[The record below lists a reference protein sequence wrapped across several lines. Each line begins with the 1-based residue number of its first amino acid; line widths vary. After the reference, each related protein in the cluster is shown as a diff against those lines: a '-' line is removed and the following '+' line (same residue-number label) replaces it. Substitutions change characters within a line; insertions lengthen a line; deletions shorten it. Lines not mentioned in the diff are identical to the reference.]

1 MAKKN
6 KDSNKGI
13 KDRIK
18 KQVPTNDW
26 FLNVGKSMGFAT
38 QELVQELM
46 PNTYSTVDWNKNV
59 INIAD
64 LVQDIRDNNGV
75 RKMFSKQ
82 LGNVATFKIAKE
94 GIENAKSD
102 FKSGNWYNK
111 NRSMGM
117 NDDGDFNFDDFSFDS
132 GGVEFI
138 DDDDDGNVEEP
149 ISDSS
154 DNGRPPTTIINTMP
168 LAKAISSSTEATV
181 GAIASLGE
189 QNMAM
194 ETEKLMMNKQT
205 YESSMSALNSINE
218 NLALLVQF
226 NSDSTAKYQA
236 AALKYFEQSLELM
249 EKPEEDKKKKNLWN
263 PFTAEGGLKLDD
275 YANVIKENLV
285 DIKDSNIA
293 VSTVYDLLDNPEL
306 LKGFTD
312 NPIGTLLTS
321 IGRGVINKKF
331 KDAKGK
337 LSELDKN
344 LNMIMPAAL
353 ARINQFEN
361 TDDSLLQT
369 LNKVFGYKYKLS
381 YDVDLG
387 DYEKGA
393 ISWDGESKKALVEV
407 IPSYL
412 RRIESVLTGSDE
424 RIYNYSTGKFDDI
437 NSIEKFY
444 NDKIAETEVSGFTNV
459 RSSINE
465 VVNNLGLSVDAKDQ
479 VMRDF
484 NNYFRAMTKQG
495 YLIRHDDSRD
505 NLKFSQ
511 VVDYDKD
518 REMLLKRILD
528 EVPNHIKAEMATMA
542 ISDSRERT
550 NNLMEE
556 VRANPTLTGYSY
568 LNNDLDKDGKMR
580 YTASK
585 IPLGLTP
592 DKFGLNQLDYLRD
605 IRSALI
611 KGIRVFPDHTRRGRG
626 NQPNAD
632 IISRE
637 YQEQVEYDNRV
648 AEEEARRQ
656 EESQYTEYRQQ
667 GRSVREAA
675 NIPDSNWK
683 EMFKEETP
691 IDQADYLTAMDKLNK
706 KVDNAVYNLLYG
718 EDDYQEKALQK
729 LTRMYQKGKPIM
741 QNMKDFYG
749 DTLKAFRCF
758 FTGQGYVTSDG
769 VRIEGEDSLIGSIK
783 TSILGIKDKFTEARE
798 GGMFNRFFDDFMDGF
813 DTFKTSLFGEKA
825 LSESKGKETFQDLMA
840 KVKLRLPKAL
850 GYGLAGGMVKTMFAS
865 NLGLLGN
872 FLMPGGP
879 IGSVLMGTTFG
890 FLKQSETFNRYMFGE
905 QDENGNRVGGLISKA
920 WQDKYQEYKG
930 VIAKG
935 AGIGILG
942 SLFLPG
948 GPVAG
953 AILGAAGG
961 IASKNE
967 AFQEFLYGKDFRT
980 DDKKSWANGAFG
992 KALKNLS
999 GGDDPKLAKF
1009 LGTTGL
1015 GIGVAQGIGL
1025 LPSFLLPGGPI
1036 MGAMLGLAG
1045 GIAASSNKFQE
1056 FLLGEKDIDG
1066 KRYGG
1071 LITKAANWFSL
1082 TFAQPL
1088 KLKFT
1093 EFNDFLYGMFRKH
1106 IFDPMARSFQPI
1118 LHGVKNVFI
1127 NAKDSLVEA
1136 FTSIT
1141 HPIVEAFKENIIDP
1155 VANVVKKAILNPL
1168 KWMMKK
1174 TFGFL
1179 TKSLVGLITAPISIL
1194 GRTADKFNEYSA
1206 VRQEKFRRR
1215 REYDKNTPKEERNY
1229 YDRKR
1234 AGKLTKE
1241 EKQEAIAKGVSYRKG
1256 KTWKE
1261 MKKEQNANL
1270 KEEMTKRKDRRKE
1283 MARQF
1288 EEDKKFAK
1296 ETGYKYR
1303 SKKQQEKREQE
1314 LREKEIWFQEQQ
1326 LMQAQDTDEK
1336 VEKISDNV
1344 IQLSDYQNNTNDR
1357 LDTIVNTVRD
1367 GFNKLAERL
1376 GLSSPVDEVVEE
1388 DHMNAI
1394 YDFLDKETARDE
1406 NITLKE
1412 ALDDLKGE
1420 FREVLGHLR
1429 ETDAVDTSS
1438 SAGINP
1444 NEIVNISDSDLSK
1457 IYNFLNTSL
1466 QNDENVTL
1474 RGALDNLPA
1483 DFKEVFKNRK
1493 ADETVDTGDNRIIDF
1508 NAVRKQ
1514 LRDDDQSHADG
1525 LDLVPSDG
1533 YLAELHE
1540 GEMVVP
1546 EKPAGKLR
1554 NLMDKAGKGFGG
1566 LTDILS
1572 ETSEDDVEHRE
1583 DESGMIEKSLR
1594 KGALGF
1600 GKMIAGA
1607 MGGISST
1614 FGKIGSFFGKMSGD
1628 ERRDREDNALQLSDM
1643 EADRLKEIEDKAR
1656 YDHASRKNVDF
1667 IQDQIAA
1674 DNKEKADRKWKDAL
1688 LNSVKHLG
1696 GIAAAGVGAG
1706 MNLFDLLKN
1715 GLDGLLG
1722 GIGGLGGLLGSLA
1735 LPAGIESLIKMGND
1749 FINSE
1754 EYQKGYTDVDADGDG
1769 EGDKIS
1775 NNWEIQKWRTR
1786 ISARNAYLKPLKIAK
1801 QKVYDPLKEVGSKA
1815 VNKIKT
1821 VGSKAVDKVKSTK
1834 LYQNTASKIK
1844 SSKLYENVT
1853 SSNIYNKLFNKG
1865 TAESADNVIDLAAK
1879 RAAKEG
1885 TESAGTKVFKEV
1897 AEDGT
1902 GKVINFAEQKLL
1914 KEAAEGGSG
1923 KAVSKIVGETAEA
1936 AAENKGLISKIIKM
1950 TKQGIDF
1957 LADLVVKKFPAA
1969 GGIASKLHK
1978 LVEPMLNTLL
1988 KNSDNVIAKFGKK
2001 ITSTLGSKTV
2011 GAATGGILDAA
2022 FAVGDLITGITAGN
2036 AGNLFGVSPENV
2048 DARMRIISSIFQ
2060 AFFNFSYIA
2069 IVSLVNEITN
2079 AMYNYNFLR
2088 QLAIAVY
2095 NFTGGKAEFG
2105 MRITAAEIDKC
2116 TSIEEAL
2123 QKMGITDPN
2132 EIAMLRDGNDWKDF
2146 SSVKNEDLGGVI
2158 TAAEQMELARL
2169 QYNLANGTQ
2178 ISSQGWIDKEAKT
2191 VGSKVM
2197 DIGRKLFSR
2206 DTAQQKYNKLTNKA
2220 AKKSDKANEYR
2231 EKASQSKTIFG
2242 KAYNN
2247 TMAWLNDKSAAKAEK
2262 KAEKLKKKAAKKV
2275 AKAESKLEY
2284 HTEKAENSKGIFKT
2298 YHNWRAK
2305 KAQKKIDKYTISD
2318 GKVTQSSA
2326 AGGTDLSG
2334 APIKE
2339 EVPIMDPELVT
2350 MDLTMVEGD
2359 TVEDEYGNVY
2369 DHTGQCIY
2377 SPNWDHAGMGDGD
2390 DTLYDQDGNP
2400 VNPDVIRTDEDGNMY
2415 DVNGKP
2421 VTKGKS
2427 KQTSKKKSGK
2437 LKKLWDGTK
2446 NLFKSG
2452 ATKVGQGIKK
2462 GVTKAGEE
2470 VKEYY
2475 SNPIAYALNKSSK
2488 LLDKG
2493 WSNFKAN
2500 QERKKALKE
2509 KAKEGIKKGVG
2520 KVKDVVGKGID
2531 KIKNNEKVKEFT
2543 GNLKAGLSKGIDEDD
2558 SAGTKAAKVV
2568 KNLNKMIADKKKEM
2582 MEDIKK
2588 TVTESVKSIG
2598 KMFKDLIT
2606 DVGKKIGEFGTKIKE
2621 GFTNGIKA
2629 IGDGFK
2635 KAVKAVGDGIA
2646 SKVNDLKNTFSKE
2659 NLKKTL
2665 EQKVSEIK
2673 EGWGNLT
2680 GSFTKIFDDIGKKFD
2695 EFKKG
2700 FSNIKL
2706 PKLSLD
2712 AIKISWQTVKDFFW
2726 DFGKEILKGDDGFQS
2741 GANVPLN
2748 QQLKPKNYVFADTDN
2763 DVSEAETR
2771 KVTLT
2776 GLRDKGNT
2784 HNFPY
2789 YAQADSRWGNEKLMG
2804 GKSIGDVGC
2813 GPTSTAMVMT
2823 HLTGQRITPDTMAKA
2838 GEGILPGYTSYNY
2851 FPTVAQKFKMN
2862 YSEAN
2867 DIKSIRAKLT
2877 AGEPVI
2883 LAGTDKTLDN
2893 STPYTT
2899 KGHIVVATGIKGDNV
2914 EINDPRGPAYSGS
2927 YRLSS
2932 VMKGLK
2938 RGIVLSSSKST
2949 NTVGLPSSGV
2959 YNPITEM
2966 TGKLETSEDLP
2977 TDDGVVENLGGD
2989 AGQIKLWEKVIGY
3002 AKAFEGKLKYVYG
3015 SKAID
3020 NNGMSTDCSGF
3031 TKHVMDRCGVKI
3043 PAGSA
3048 NQKNAGTGVNK
3059 SQAQAGDLIIW
3070 KGHAGL
3076 VYDSNKNMI
3085 DAGSGN
3091 VPKIRSYDT
3100 SYWKSRGDYSI
3111 RRVIDPNKMVSAKVD
3126 NYHTGIGFS
3135 GIVGSQGGGNLSG
3148 GGSTDG
3154 GSTDGTT
3161 DVSTGGTASAPAIDE
3176 LGVFAKLGNIGKNY
3190 LASIYNG
3197 KEVDLFAQPVSTDTT
3212 TTDTSTGGTDGST
3225 PDISGISDTAT
3236 AVWKFFTGKGYS
3248 PHATA
3253 GIMGNLQ
3260 QESSMDPTKKQ
3271 SGGGPGRG
3279 IAQWTVSEGRFKGL
3293 QSHAKSKGKDWTDLQ
3308 SQLEWIDM
3316 ELGGKDATTANILKK
3331 NYGGLD
3337 GLKKATS
3344 TKWAVEAFEKSFE
3357 RAGKPMWEKRY
3368 KYADDYYNKLN
3379 SAGMG
3384 PAMATSAESAPSDG
3398 SIPNSMNGWK
3408 FYQQSDSRWAGQV
3421 GSSTVSRGG
3430 CGPTSAAMMLSTI
3443 FGKEIN
3449 PLTMTKWAHSNGTWT
3464 GAMQWSMP
3472 DKVASTFGLGI
3483 QDLGSNA
3490 NGAPASTLTKV
3501 KESLKAGK
3509 PVMLTGRGT
3518 GASGSSARMDT
3529 PFTPGGHVVL
3539 AVGLDGSGNIIIN
3552 DPRGAK
3558 RTKAYTDEGIMNVGV
3573 GLRGA
3578 WAFNP
3583 DGGSIP
3589 SNITTDGDFTGGGS
3603 YSGGTTDGTT
3613 DGGTTS
3619 SAPQIDEL
3627 GVFGKLKNIGTN
3639 YLASIYNGKE
3649 VDLYAN
3655 TGSSSDTSGGTTDG
3669 STPTGSTSWNGT
3681 KYDLSKYNMNG
3692 LSSTKQNHINKMI
3705 HPTLHTYKTHG
3716 LFPSLTFAQA
3726 AQESGWG
3733 LTSGLATKGNAAFGI
3748 KADKS
3753 WTGKVY
3759 TAKTKEVYNGKSVT
3773 ITDGFRAYD
3782 NLEESII
3789 DRANFLKANSRY
3801 TKAGVFSASSP
3812 EEQARAFQKA
3822 GYATD
3827 PGYASSLIS
3836 LMNGSN
3842 LQRFDKP
3849 KPPVED
3855 NAGSGDGD
3863 GNTYLVQPNGGVKK
3877 YPTGDAGKGDGKV
3890 TYSKSVTSSRSV
3902 SKADVKAQRELEAI
3916 NRKVNV
3922 AFNNIN
3928 ASDPNAYANV
3938 LKIILQEL
3946 QAINSNTAATAEGVG
3961 NIEIASANAPVTE
3974 NKQITTK
3981 DTYQASKKQKQI
3993 SKLQTINS
4001 STGYSTAR
4009 QIAGYK
4015 KSQ

>member
-111 NRSMGM
+111 NRAMGM

-138 DDDDDGNVEEP
+138 DDDDDGNNEEP
-149 ISDSS
+149 MRDSS

-263 PFTAEGGLKLDD
+263 PFTAEGGLKLDE

-412 RRIESVLTGSDE
+412 RRIESVLTGNDE

-479 VMRDF
+479 VMKDF

-495 YLIRHDDSRD
+495 YLIRHNDPRD

-585 IPLGLTP
+585 MPLGLTP

-648 AEEEARRQ
+648 AEEKARRQ

-691 IDQADYLTAMDKLNK
+691 IDQAEYLTAMDKLNK

-718 EDDYQEKALQK
+718 EDEYQEKALQK

-825 LSESKGKETFQDLMA
+825 LSESKSKETFQDLMA

-1261 MKKEQNANL
+1261 MKKEQNVNL

-1388 DHMNAI
+1388 DHMDAI

-1466 QNDENVTL
+1466 QNDENITL

-1667 IQDQIAA
+1667 IQEQIAA

-1801 QKVYDPLKEVGSKA
+1801 QKVYDPLKEVGGKA

-2470 VKEYY
+2470 IKDYY
-2475 SNPIAYALNKSSK
+2475 SNPVAYALNKTNSLVK
-2488 LLDKG
+2488 AGYK
-2493 WSNFKAN
+2493 NFKTN

-2509 KAKEGIKKGVG
+2509 KAKDELKKGLG
-2520 KVKDVVGKGID
+2520 KVKDGIGAGID
-2531 KIKNNEKVKEFT
+2531 KIKNNKKVKEVS
-2543 GNLKAGLSKGIDEDD
+2543 GKLKSIATAGIDEDD

-2568 KNLNKMIADKKKEM
+2568 KNINKAIKEAKEKM
-2582 MEDIKK
+2582 LKDI
-2588 TVTESVKSIG
+2588 TNSVKETMTNIG
-2598 KMFKDLIT
+2598 KAFKELGT
-2606 DVGKKIGEFGTKIKE
+2606 NMVKKIGEVKDGIIN
-2621 GFTNGIKA
+2621 GFKNGIESIKT
-2629 IGDGFK
+2629 GFK
-2635 KAVKAVGDGIA
+2635 NTVTNIGEGI
-2646 SKVNDLKNTFSKE
+2646 STKVNELKTTFSKE
-2659 NLKKTL
+2659 NLQKKLDT
-2665 EQKVSEIK
+2665 KVSEVK
-2673 EGWGNLT
+2673 TAWGNLT
-2680 GSFTKIFDDIGKKFD
+2680 GTFNTIFGDLTKKFSD
-2695 EFKKG
+2695 WKDK
-2700 FSNIKL
+2700 FSNFKL
-2706 PKLSLD
+2706 PSLKLSD
-2712 AIKISWQTVKDFFW
+2712 ISVKWKDVTTFFKDFA
-2726 DFGKEILKGDDGFQS
+2726 KELFSAGSS
-2741 GANVPLN
+2741 GPKPSDNKPIKPIKHNISSTEL
-2748 QQLKPKNYVFADTDN
+2748 LKPVDSSTTNNNTTMSKTNNKFVFYNQSDA
-2763 DVSEAETR
+2763 
-2771 KVTLT
+2771 
-2776 GLRDKGNT
+2776 
-2784 HNFPY
+2784 
-2789 YAQADSRWGNEKLMG
+2789 RWGQEK
-2804 GKSIGDVGC
+2804 IGDRFMKDAGC
-2813 GPTSTAMVMT
+2813 GPTSLAMAVSQ
-2823 HLTGQRITPDTMAKA
+2823 LTGEQITPDTIAKL
-2838 GEGILPGYTSYNY
+2838 GQDHLPGYAQYSL
-2851 FPTVAQKFKMN
+2851 FPSIAEKLDMN
-2862 YSEAN
+2862 YTEGQDTN
-2867 DIKSIRAKLT
+2867 FITRNLKQGI
-2877 AGEPVI
+2877 PV
-2883 LAGTDKTLDN
+2883 LLSGKTN
-2893 STPYTT
+2893 STGTPYTSEGHVVT
-2899 KGHIVVATGIKGDNV
+2899 ASHMKGNMVYIQ
-2914 EINDPRGPAYSGS
+2914 DPRGEQYSRYYPINSLMTGLNKGMILTPS
-2927 YRLSS
+2927 RRTDVSRLSS
-2932 VMKGLK
+2932 SETPTGIETNPIFNKQELGIFGDIGEYQGLNDLDK
-2938 RGIVLSSSKST
+2938 NSGRTGASQITMADRVLSYARAFLNNTSKFSYSQPRRLQIDNNKSSSKGCGADCSSFVSHVLSRAGDVNIYGT
-2949 NTVGLPSSGV
+2949 TSQTFWDKVGTKVTDPQIGDVVCQVGHVGLYSGNGN
-2959 YNPITEM
+2959 YIHM
-2966 TGKLETSEDLP
+2966 SGRK
-2977 TDDGVVENLGGD
+2977 
-2989 AGQIKLWEKVIGY
+2989 AGIKE
-3002 AKAFEGKLKYVYG
+3002 
-3015 SKAID
+3015 SKAIQNG
-3020 NNGMSTDCSGF
+3020 NN
-3031 TKHVMDRCGVKI
+3031 KHRGYKRVLKNPSQMVDPTV
-3043 PAGSA
+3043 PNA
-3048 NQKNAGTGVNK
+3048 NTFLGTVVGT
-3059 SQAQAGDLIIW
+3059 S
-3070 KGHAGL
+3070 
-3076 VYDSNKNMI
+3076 
-3085 DAGSGN
+3085 SGN
-3091 VPKIRSYDT
+3091 PV
-3100 SYWKSRGDYSI
+3100 
-3111 RRVIDPNKMVSAKVD
+3111 
-3126 NYHTGIGFS
+3126 
-3135 GIVGSQGGGNLSG
+3135 G
-3148 GGSTDG
+3148 GGSGD
-3154 GSTDGTT
+3154 SGTT
-3161 DVSTGGTASAPAIDE
+3161 DTTGGTTSSVPQIDE
-3176 LGVFAKLGNIGKNY
+3176 LGIFGKLKNIGTNY

-3197 KEVDLFAQPVSTDTT
+3197 KEVDLYANTG
-3212 TTDTSTGGTDGST
+3212 TTDTSSGTTTTTDGST

-3248 PHATA
+3248 PYATA

-3379 SAGMG
+3379 SAGAG
-3384 PAMATSAESAPSDG
+3384 PAIATSAESAPSDG

-3518 GASGSSARMDT
+3518 GASGSNARMDT

-3558 RTKAYTDEGIMNVGV
+3558 RTKAYTDDGIMNVGV

-3613 DGGTTS
+3613 DGGTAS

-3627 GVFGKLKNIGTN
+3627 GVFAKLKNIGTN

-3655 TGSSSDTSGGTTDG
+3655 TGSSDTSGGGTTNG

-3759 TAKTKEVYNGKSVT
+3759 TAKTREVYNGKSVT

-3801 TKAGVFSASSP
+3801 TNAGVFSASSP

-3928 ASDPNAYANV
+3928 ASDPNAYAEV
-3938 LKIILQEL
+3938 LRIILQEL

-3961 NIEIASANAPVTE
+3961 SIEIASANAPVTE

>member
-1 MAKKN
+1 MAK
-6 KDSNKGI
+6 KDSNKGKDI

-18 KQVPTNDW
+18 KQVPSNDW

-38 QELVQELM
+38 QELIQELM
-46 PNTYSTVDWNKNV
+46 PNTSSTVDWNKNV

-64 LVQDIRDNNGV
+64 MVQDIRDNNGI
-75 RKMFSKQ
+75 RKMFGKQ
-82 LGNVATFKIAKE
+82 LGNIPAFKVAQE
-94 GIENAKSD
+94 GWSNVKAD
-102 FKSGNWYNK
+102 FKSGNWYNQ
-111 NRSMGM
+111 NRAMGL
-117 NDDGDFNFDDFSFDS
+117 NDDGEFSFDDFSFDDG

-138 DDDDDGNVEEP
+138 DDDDSGGNEP
-149 ISDSS
+149 IEDSS
-154 DNGRPPTTIINTMP
+154 GGGRPPVTVINTMP
-168 LAKAISSSTEATV
+168 LAKAISSSAEANV
-181 GAIASLGE
+181 NAIASLG
-189 QNMAM
+189 QQQFAM
-194 ETEKLMMNKQT
+194 ESEKLMMNKQT
-205 YESSMSALNSINE
+205 YEASMSALSSIND

-263 PFTAEGGLKLDD
+263 PFTAEGGLKLDE
-275 YANVIKENLV
+275 YAEVVKENIK

-293 VSTVYDLLDNPEL
+293 LSTMYDLFDNPEM
-306 LKGFTD
+306 LKGFAD
-312 NPIGTLLTS
+312 NPIGTLMTAM
-321 IGRGVINKKF
+321 GRGFINKKF

-337 LSELDKN
+337 LGELDKN
-344 LNMIMPAAL
+344 LNMIMPALL
-353 ARINQFEN
+353 ARVNTFEGNQ
-361 TDDSLLQT
+361 DDNLLQT

-387 DYEKGA
+387 NYEKGA

-412 RRIESVLTGSDE
+412 RRIESVLTGGDE

-437 NSIEKFY
+437 ASIEKFY
-444 NDKIAETEVSGFTNV
+444 NDKLAENEVSGFTNV
-459 RSSINE
+459 RSAIND
-465 VVNNLGLSVDAKDQ
+465 VVNELGLSIDAKDQ
-479 VMRDF
+479 VMKDF

-495 YLIRHDDSRD
+495 YLIRHNDPRD
-505 NLKFSQ
+505 AMKMGEI
-511 VVDYDKD
+511 VEYDKD
-518 REMLLKRILD
+518 REKLLSRILD

-550 NNLMEE
+550 NNFMEE
-556 VRANPTLTGYSY
+556 VRLNPNLSGYSY
-568 LNNDLDKDGKMR
+568 LKNDLDKDGKMR

-585 IPLGLTP
+585 TPLGLSP
-592 DKFGLNQLDYLRD
+592 DKYGLNQLDYLRD

-626 NQPNAD
+626 NQPNGD
-632 IISRE
+632 ILARE
-637 YQEQVEYDNRV
+637 RLEEDAYEQRIRE
-648 AEEEARRQ
+648 EEEARQQ
-656 EESQYTEYRQQ
+656 EEQHTQYRQQ
-667 GRSVREAA
+667 GRSVREAV

-683 EMFKEETP
+683 EMFKEDTP
-691 IDQADYLTAMDKLNK
+691 IDQADYLSMMDKLNN
-706 KVDNAVYNLLYG
+706 KVSDVVYNMLYG
-718 EDDYQEKALQK
+718 EDNYQDKALEK
-729 LTRMYQKGKPIM
+729 LNKMYQKGKPIL
-741 QNMKDFYG
+741 QNMKDFFG
-749 DTLKAFRCF
+749 DTMKAFRCF

-769 VRIEGEDSLIGSIK
+769 VRIEGEDSLLGSIK
-783 TSILGIKDKFTEARE
+783 TSILGIKDKFSEAAGE
-798 GGMFNRFFDDFMDGF
+798 GGMFQNFFDDFMDGF
-813 DTFKTSLFGEKA
+813 DTFKTSLFGEKK
-825 LSESKGKETFQDLMA
+825 LSENKGKETFQNLMS
-840 KVKLRLPKAL
+840 KVKQRLPKAL
-850 GYGLAGGMVKTMFAS
+850 GYGLAGGMVKTVFAS

-879 IGSVLMGTTFG
+879 IASVLMGTTFG

-905 QDENGNRVGGLISKA
+905 KDENGERVGGLISKA

-930 VIAKG
+930 VIGKG

-953 AILGAAGG
+953 AIMGIAGG

-967 AFQEFLYGKDFRT
+967 AFQEFLYGKDYKT
-980 DDKKSWANGAFG
+980 DEKKSMMNGVFG
-992 KALKNLS
+992 KAFKQLS
-999 GGDDPKLAKF
+999 GSDDPKLAKF
-1009 LGTTGL
+1009 LGSIGA
-1015 GIGVAQGIGL
+1015 GIGVAQGVGL

-1066 KRYGG
+1066 QRHGG

-1106 IFDPMARSFQPI
+1106 IFDPLARSFEPI
-1118 LHGVKNVFI
+1118 VHGVKNVFI

-1136 FTSIT
+1136 FSRIT
-1141 HPIVEAFKENIIDP
+1141 HPIVEAFKENIIKP
-1155 VANVVKKAILNPL
+1155 ISTVVKKVILNPI
-1168 KWMMKK
+1168 KWIMKK

-1179 TKSLVGLITAPISIL
+1179 TKSLVGLITAPISIV
-1194 GRTADKFNEYSA
+1194 GRAADMYNSYSA

-1229 YDRKR
+1229 HDRKK
-1234 AGKLTKE
+1234 AGKLTRAEKKE
-1241 EKQEAIAKGVSYRKG
+1241 LRKNVSYRNG
-1256 KTWKE
+1256 KTWGE
-1261 MKKEQNANL
+1261 YKKEQNEKY
-1270 KEEMTKRKDRRKE
+1270 KEEMNKRKERRNE
-1283 MARQF
+1283 MKRQF

-1296 ETGYKYR
+1296 ENGWKYR
-1303 SKKQQEKREQE
+1303 SKKQQEQRERE

-1344 IQLSDYQNNTNDR
+1344 IKLSDYQNNTTTK
-1357 LDTIVNTVRD
+1357 LDVITNTVRE
-1367 GFNKLAERL
+1367 GFNKLTEKL
-1376 GLSSPVDEVVEE
+1376 GLSAPSEEPIEE
-1388 DHMNAI
+1388 DHMTAI
-1394 YDFLDKETARDE
+1394 YDFLDRETERDE
-1406 NITLKE
+1406 NVTLKE

-1420 FREVLGHLR
+1420 FRTVLGHLK
-1429 ETDAVDTSS
+1429 ETDKVDTSS
-1438 SAGINP
+1438 SEGINP
-1444 NEIVNISDSDLSK
+1444 NDLVNITDEDLNK
-1457 IYNFLNTSL
+1457 IYSFLDNKV
-1466 QNDENVTL
+1466 QQDESTKL
-1474 RGALDNLPA
+1474 KGALDDLPA
-1483 DFKEVFKNRK
+1483 DFKAIFKNK
-1493 ADETVDTGDNRIIDF
+1493 KSVTVDTGDNKVIDF

-1525 LDLVPSDG
+1525 LDKVPSDG

-1554 NLMDKAGKGFGG
+1554 NLMDKAGKGFSG
-1566 LTDILS
+1566 LTDVLA
-1572 ETSEDDVEHRE
+1572 ETSENDVDGLTE
-1583 DESGMIEKSLR
+1583 DRGIVENSLLKGTIKGLRGMAKLV
-1594 KGALGF
+1594 GGVGGMF
-1600 GKMIAGA
+1600 GKLGNMMTG
-1607 MGGISST
+1607 
-1614 FGKIGSFFGKMSGD
+1614 
-1628 ERRDREDNALQLSDM
+1628 ERRDREDNAMQLSDM
-1643 EADRLKEIEDKAR
+1643 EADQLKEMEDKAR
-1656 YDHASRKNVDF
+1656 YDHASRKNADY
-1667 IQDQIAA
+1667 IQEQIAA
-1674 DNKEKADRKWKDAL
+1674 ENKEKADRKWKDSL
-1688 LNSVKHLG
+1688 LNAIKHLG

-1706 MNLFDLLKN
+1706 MNLFDLMKD
-1715 GLDGLLG
+1715 GMKGLLDKF
-1722 GIGGLGGLLGSLA
+1722 GGLGSLLGSLA
-1735 LPAGIESLIKMGND
+1735 LPFGIESLIKMGD
-1749 FINSE
+1749 DYINSE
-1754 EYQKGYTDVDADGDG
+1754 EYKKGYTDVDADGDG
-1769 EGDKIS
+1769 EGDEIY
-1775 NNWEIQKWRTR
+1775 NNWNIQKWRTR
-1786 ISARNAYLKPLKIAK
+1786 FSARKAYIKPFQIAK
-1801 QKVYDPLKEVGSKA
+1801 KKIYDPLKEAGGKAVKTVKDMGKKAKTIGGKA
-1815 VNKIKT
+1815 VN
-1821 VGSKAVDKVKSTK
+1821 KVKSTK
-1834 LYQNTASKIK
+1834 AYQAVSDKVT
-1844 SSKLYENVT
+1844 SSKLY
-1853 SSNIYNKLFNKG
+1853 NKFFNKG
-1865 TAESADNVIDLAAK
+1865 VTETGDNVIDLATK

-1885 TESAGTKVFKEV
+1885 TESAATKVFKET
-1897 AEDGT
+1897 AEGGA
-1902 GKVINFAEQKLL
+1902 GKVINFAEQKIM
-1914 KEAAEGGSG
+1914 KEAAESGSG
-1923 KAVSKIVGETAEA
+1923 KVVGKVIGEGVEA
-1936 AAENKGLISKIIKM
+1936 ATENKGLITKIVKYA
-1950 TKQGIDF
+1950 KQGVQY
-1957 LADLVVKKFPAA
+1957 LADLVVKKFPAV
-1969 GGIASKLHK
+1969 GNIASKLLK
-1978 LVEPMLNTLL
+1978 AVDPILTSLI
-1988 KNSDNVIAKFGKK
+1988 KNSDSVIAKFAKK
-2001 ITSTLGSKTV
+2001 ITATLGKATA
-2011 GAATGGILDAA
+2011 GAATGMVLDAV
-2022 FAVGDLITGITAGN
+2022 FAAGDLITGFTAGN

-2079 AMYNYNFLR
+2079 AMFNYNFLR

-2105 MRITAAEIDKC
+2105 MRITPAQIDKC

-2123 QKMGITDPN
+2123 QIMGVTDFGP
-2132 EIAMLRDGNDWKDF
+2132 LKDSSGNWKDF
-2146 SSVKNEDLGGVI
+2146 SAVKNEELGGII
-2158 TAAEQMELARL
+2158 TDAEQMELARL
-2169 QYNLANGTQ
+2169 QYNLANGTKL
-2178 ISSQGWIDKEAKT
+2178 SSQGWIDKESQT
-2191 VGSKVM
+2191 FGSKVM
-2197 DIGRKLFSR
+2197 TGVKKAFTR

-2220 AKKSDKANEYR
+2220 AKKTEKANEYR
-2231 EKASQSKTIFG
+2231 EKAKESKTIFG
-2242 KAYNN
+2242 KAWNN
-2247 TMAWLNDKSAAKAEK
+2247 SMAWLNDKSAARAEK
-2262 KAEKLKKKAAKKV
+2262 KAEKTKVKAAKKLTKAQGKV
-2275 AKAESKLEY
+2275 DYHTQKAEE
-2284 HTEKAENSKGIFKT
+2284 SKGIFKA
-2298 YHNWRAK
+2298 YHNWRAN
-2305 KAQKKIDKYTISD
+2305 ANQKKVKRYTMDD
-2318 GKVTQSSA
+2318 GKVTSA
-2326 AGGTDLSG
+2326 DGGTTTGS
-2334 APIKE
+2334 APVQQ
-2339 EVPIMDPELVT
+2339 EVPILKPEEV
-2350 MDLTMVEGD
+2350 MHGLTMEPGE
-2359 TVEDEYGNVY
+2359 TVKDEYGNVY
-2369 DHTGQCIY
+2369 DHTGKCIS
-2377 SPNWDHAGMGDGD
+2377 SPNWGHAGMGDGD
-2390 DTLYDQDGNP
+2390 DTLYDQNGNP
-2400 VNPDVIRTDEDGNMY
+2400 VDSTVVRADKAGNLY
-2415 DVNGKP
+2415 DVNGNP

-2427 KQTSKKKSGK
+2427 TKKKSGK
-2437 LKKLWDGTK
+2437 LAKLWSGTK
-2446 NLFKSG
+2446 NLFKTGAAKVGKGIKDG
-2452 ATKVGQGIKK
+2452 ATQIAKD
-2462 GVTKAGEE
+2462 TKA
-2470 VKEYY
+2470 YY
-2475 SNPIAYALNKSSK
+2475 SNPIAFTLNKSSE

-2588 TVTESVKSIG
+2588 TVTESLKSIG
-2598 KMFKDLIT
+2598 KMFKELIT
-2606 DVGKKIGEFGTKIKE
+2606 NVGKKIGEFGTKIKE

-2635 KAVKAVGDGIA
+2635 NAVKAIGDGIT

-2665 EQKVSEIK
+2665 EKKVSEIK

-2712 AIKISWQTVKDFFW
+2712 SIKVSWQTIKDFFW
-2726 DFGKEILKGDDGFQS
+2726 DFGKEILKGDDGFES
-2741 GANVPLN
+2741 GPSVPLN

-2763 DVSEAETR
+2763 DASEAETR
-2771 KVTLT
+2771 KVTIT

-2838 GEGILPGYTSYNY
+2838 GDGILPGYTSYNY

-2867 DIKSIRAKLT
+2867 DIKSIRAKLM

-2932 VMKGLK
+2932 IMKGLK

-2949 NTVGLPSSGV
+2949 NRVGLPSSGV

-2966 TGKLETSEDLP
+2966 TGKLETSGDLP

-3031 TKHVMDRCGVKI
+3031 TKHVMDRCGIKI

-3048 NQKNAGTGVNK
+3048 NQKNAGTGVDK

-3111 RRVIDPNKMVSAKVD
+3111 RRVIEPNKMVSAKVD

-3135 GIVGSQGGGNLSG
+3135 GIVGSQGGGDLSG
-3148 GGSTDG
+3148 GGPTDG
-3154 GSTDGTT
+3154 GTTDGSTGGTTTASAPAIDELGVFAKLGNIGKNYLASIYNGKEVDLFAQPVSTDTSTPTGGTPSDGTSPDISGISDTATAVWKFFTGKGYSNHATAGIMGNLQQESSMNPTRKQSGGGPGRGIAQWTVNSGRYNGLVAHAKSKGKDWTDLQSQLEWIDLELAGKDSTTASKLKKYGGLDGFKKASDYKWAVEAFEKSFERAGKPNYANRYKYAQNYYDKMANAGMGPAMATSAEAAPSDGSIPNSMNGWKFYQQSDSRWGGKVGSSTVSRGGCGPTSAAMMLSTIFGKEINPLTMTKWAHSNGTWTGAMQWTMPNKVASEFGLGIQDLGSNANGAPSSTLANVKAALKAGKPVMLTGRGTGATGSAARTDTPFTPGGHVVLAVGLDGNGNVIINDPRGASRTKAYTDEGIMNVGVGLRGAWAFNPDGGKIPSSITTDGDFTGGGSYNGTT
-3161 DVSTGGTASAPAIDE
+3161 AADGSTGGTASAPAIDE

-3212 TTDTSTGGTDGST
+3212 T
-3225 PDISGISDTAT
+3225 
-3236 AVWKFFTGKGYS
+3236 
-3248 PHATA
+3248 
-3253 GIMGNLQ
+3253 
-3260 QESSMDPTKKQ
+3260 SS
-3271 SGGGPGRG
+3271 S
-3279 IAQWTVSEGRFKGL
+3279 
-3293 QSHAKSKGKDWTDLQ
+3293 
-3308 SQLEWIDM
+3308 
-3316 ELGGKDATTANILKK
+3316 
-3331 NYGGLD
+3331 
-3337 GLKKATS
+3337 
-3344 TKWAVEAFEKSFE
+3344 
-3357 RAGKPMWEKRY
+3357 
-3368 KYADDYYNKLN
+3368 
-3379 SAGMG
+3379 
-3384 PAMATSAESAPSDG
+3384 
-3398 SIPNSMNGWK
+3398 
-3408 FYQQSDSRWAGQV
+3408 
-3421 GSSTVSRGG
+3421 
-3430 CGPTSAAMMLSTI
+3430 
-3443 FGKEIN
+3443 
-3449 PLTMTKWAHSNGTWT
+3449 
-3464 GAMQWSMP
+3464 
-3472 DKVASTFGLGI
+3472 
-3483 QDLGSNA
+3483 
-3490 NGAPASTLTKV
+3490 
-3501 KESLKAGK
+3501 
-3509 PVMLTGRGT
+3509 
-3518 GASGSSARMDT
+3518 
-3529 PFTPGGHVVL
+3529 
-3539 AVGLDGSGNIIIN
+3539 
-3552 DPRGAK
+3552 
-3558 RTKAYTDEGIMNVGV
+3558 
-3573 GLRGA
+3573 
-3578 WAFNP
+3578 
-3583 DGGSIP
+3583 
-3589 SNITTDGDFTGGGS
+3589 
-3603 YSGGTTDGTT
+3603 
-3613 DGGTTS
+3613 DGGTT
-3619 SAPQIDEL
+3619 P
-3627 GVFGKLKNIGTN
+3627 
-3639 YLASIYNGKE
+3639 
-3649 VDLYAN
+3649 
-3655 TGSSSDTSGGTTDG
+3655 GGDG
-3669 STPTGSTSWNGT
+3669 SPWNGT
-3681 KYDLSKYNMNG
+3681 KYDLSKYDMSG
-3692 LSSTKQNHINKMI
+3692 LSGNKQTHINKMI
-3705 HPTLHTYKTHG
+3705 HPTLHTYKSHG

-3759 TAKTKEVYNGKSVT
+3759 TAKTREVYNGKSVT

-3782 NLEESII
+3782 SLGDSII

-3801 TKAGVFSASSP
+3801 TKAGVFSATSP

-3827 PGYASSLIS
+3827 PNYASSLIS
-3836 LMNGSN
+3836 LMKGSN

-3855 NAGSGDGD
+3855 NAGSGDG
-3863 GNTYLVQPNGGVKK
+3863 NTYLVAPKENKHL
-3877 YPTGDAGKGDGKV
+3877 TGDAGKGDGRV
-3890 TYSKSVTSSRSV
+3890 SYSRSIDGPPRNRV
-3902 SKADVKAQRELEAI
+3902 DAKAQRELEAI

-3928 ASDPNAYANV
+3928 ASDPNAYAEV

-3946 QAINSNTAATAEGVG
+3946 QAINANTAATAEGVG
-3961 NIEIASANAPVTE
+3961 GIEIASANAPVSGD
-3974 NKQITTK
+3974 NNQQPTTK
-3981 DTYQASKKQKQI
+3981 DRYQASKKNKQI

-4015 KSQ
+4015 KTY